1 MASLASGVPAAAAPP
16 DELTGVCP
24 LGVPPPPPYFPTK
37 NIEVSSCS
45 QAPARPQASLQP
57 FIIIQ
62 QSASLQWVLARVDE
76 LFCISCFALAGGLLS
91 VRSFCA
97 NLITCQTW
105 FAALKHS
112 CGESKK
118 HGCFIEIIGR
128 VTVEDPLEITHVWGV
143 QARRPPA
150 ETAPGR
156 GMGEAAPPSRR

>member
-24 LGVPPPPPYFPTK
+24 LGAPPPPAVSPPQEHRGVFPLTG
-37 NIEVSSCS
+37 
-45 QAPARPQASLQP
+45 PARPQASLQP

-62 QSASLQWVLARVDE
+62 QSANLQSVLARFDE

-91 VRSFCA
+91 LRSFCA
-97 NLITCQTW
+97 SLITCQTW

-112 CGESKK
+112 CWVSKK
-118 HGCFIEIIGR
+118 YGCFIEIIGR
-128 VTVEDPLEITHVWGV
+128 VVVEDPSEITRVWGV

-156 GMGEAAPPSRR
+156 GTGEAAPPSRR